1 MWIFMQIHTFMD
13 ILQQMKPKEQNV
25 LSSKYYGDHCT
36 LDTSYI
42 FSYYV
47 HSTGLCVFEFT
58 INAQKSA
65 V

>member
-1 MWIFMQIHTFMD
+1 MN
-13 ILQQMKPKEQNV
+13 ILQQMKPNEQNV

-36 LDTSYI
+36 LDASYI
-42 FSYYV
+42 FSYYL
-47 HSTGLCVFEFT
+47 HSTRLRVSEFT